1 MTERML
7 ITDIFWK
14 AEVRDCGNYEKGGMK
29 MSFKDLQEKYKA
41 ARKKYEDA
49 NIKYLKELHQYDNL
63 FKKDLEKFIDI
74 DMELR
79 KKHRVNELQKELV
92 EAEEELIEKGKDV
105 LYKTKEFQQLP
116 QLEQK
121 EIRQVLE
128 DKSLLRFCN
137 IREKVLNILAN
148 WKIS

>member
-1 MTERML
+1 
-7 ITDIFWK
+7 
-14 AEVRDCGNYEKGGMK
+14 

-41 ARKKYEDA
+41 VRKKYEDA
-49 NIKYLKELHQYDNL
+49 NIKYLKEIHQYDDL

-79 KKHRVNELQKELV
+79 KKHGVDELQKELI
-92 EAEEELIEKGKDV
+92 EAEKQVIEKGKDI

-116 QLEQK
+116 QLEQ
-121 EIRQVLE
+121 EQIRQVLE
-128 DKSLLRFCN
+128 DKSLLRLCN

>member
-1 MTERML
+1 
-7 ITDIFWK
+7 
-14 AEVRDCGNYEKGGMK
+14 

-41 ARKKYEDA
+41 VRKKYEDA
-49 NIKYLKELHQYDNL
+49 NIKYLKELHQYDDL
-63 FKKDLEKFIDI
+63 LKKDLEKFVDI

-79 KKHRVNELQKELV
+79 KKHGVDKLQKELIEV
-92 EAEEELIEKGKDV
+92 EKELIKKGKDT

-116 QLEQK
+116 QLEQ
-121 EIRQVLE
+121 EQIRQVLE
-128 DKSLLRFCN
+128 DKSLLRLCN